1 MIYQEPVQMRQI
13 PDSALIDNVLSGDKP
28 AFEHLIRRYNQR
40 LFRIGMSMLGNESDS
55 EDAMQSS
62 YINAWLH
69 LAQFR
74 RDASF
79 GTWLTR
85 IMLNQCLE
93 QQRKNRL
100 IKTTIVQSDN
110 VMNTRTPGSEL
121 ANKELSSLLENAMSR
136 LPEKYRLV
144 FVMREV
150 EDLSVKETSEVL
162 DIGVS
167 NVKTRLNRAKA
178 MLREDLKGYMRENV
192 YAFDL
197 KRCDRIVAG
206 VFAAIA
212 GLP

>member
-1 MIYQEPVQMRQI
+1 MLYQEPLQMRQM
-13 PDSALIDNVLSGDKP
+13 PDETLITSVLSGDKA

-40 LFRIGMSMLGNESDS
+40 LFRIGMSMLDHEADA
-55 EDAMQSS
+55 EDAMQTT

-74 RDASF
+74 RESSF
-79 GTWLTR
+79 STWLTR

-93 QQRKNRL
+93 QQRKTRL
-100 IKTTIVQSDN
+100 VRTRIIQPDN
-110 VMNTRTPGSEL
+110 SMNTRTPGSEL
-121 ANKELSSLLENAMSR
+121 VNKELSSLLENAIQR

-144 FVMREV
+144 FVLREV
-150 EDLSVKETSEVL
+150 EDLSVRETSEVL
-162 DIGVS
+162 EIGAS

-178 MLREDLKGYMRENV
+178 MLRDELKGYMQEQV

-206 VFAAIA
+206 VFAAI
-212 GLP
+212 GQLP

>member
-1 MIYQEPVQMRQI
+1 MRQI
-13 PDSALIDNVLSGDKP
+13 SDEALITNVLSGDKP

-40 LFRIGMSMLGNESDS
+40 LFRLGMSMLENESDV
-55 EDAMQSS
+55 EDAMQSA

-74 RDASF
+74 GDSSF

-110 VMNTRTPGSEL
+110 AMNTRTPGSEL

-144 FVMREV
+144 FVLREV

-167 NVKTRLNRAKA
+167 NVKTRLNRAKS
-178 MLREDLKGYMRENV
+178 MLRDDLKGYMRDNV

-197 KRCDRIVAG
+197 KRCDRIVDG
-206 VFAAIA
+206 VFAAISR
-212 GLP
+212 L

>member
-121 ANKELSSLLENAMSR
+121 ANKELSSL
-136 LPEKYRLV
+136 
-144 FVMREV
+144 
-150 EDLSVKETSEVL
+150 
-162 DIGVS
+162 
-167 NVKTRLNRAKA
+167 
-178 MLREDLKGYMRENV
+178 
-192 YAFDL
+192 
-197 KRCDRIVAG
+197 
-206 VFAAIA
+206 
-212 GLP
+212 

>member
-1 MIYQEPVQMRQI
+1 MIYQEPIQIREI
-13 PDSALIDNVLSGDKP
+13 PDETLIINVLSGDKP

-40 LFRIGMSMLGNESDS
+40 LFRIGMSMLGNESDV
-55 EDAMQSS
+55 EDAMQSA

-74 RDASF
+74 GKSSF

-93 QQRKNRL
+93 QQRKARL
-100 IKTTIVQSDN
+100 IKSTILQSDN
-110 VMNTRTPGSEL
+110 AMNTRTPGSEL

-144 FVMREV
+144 FVLREV
-150 EDLSVKETSEVL
+150 EDLSVKETSDVL
-162 DIGVS
+162 DIGIS

-178 MLREDLKGYMRENV
+178 LLRDHLKEYMTENV

-197 KRCDRIVAG
+197 KRCDRLVAG

-212 GLP
+212 RLP